1 MAVSELLELV
11 SSALAGRYRV
21 SHTVG
26 TGGMGVVFHAVDLR
40 HERPVAIKILKP
52 ELAFPHWSTRFLRE
66 IQIASKLQHP
76 NILALYDSGEV
87 LAEHPEPFDS
97 TQGRLRE
104 GPRTLLYY
112 VMPFVAGESLRAR
125 LKREGK
131 LPLTEAVR
139 LVREVAEGLGHAH
152 ELGVVHRDIKPENIL
167 LSSGHA
173 LVCDFGI
180 ARALTL
186 AATDSPTTEPGL
198 AFGTPAY
205 MSPEQFISTTD
216 LDGRTDIYSLGCVLF
231 ELLAG
236 TPPFQGPSGVSFLMQ
251 HSTAHPPSL
260 RRFRSDVPASLEN
273 TINRALAK
281 APDERFRT
289 AAELITALDLSA
301 DSPRHAEPLQTGMVV
316 AVLPFA
322 NLSGDPATE
331 YLSDGISEELMQA
344 LAEIEGLRL
353 VGRTSAF
360 AFKGKRED
368 VRDIAERLRAD
379 VIVDGSV
386 RVEGDRVRIS
396 AQLVNA
402 ADGYQLWSGRYQR
415 PAGDTF
421 VIEDDIANT
430 IAGVLRQ
437 RLSPGHEITSAPTPV
452 PTPPARRDP
461 VAHEAYLKGRY
472 HWNKRTEEE
481 IARAIVWFE
490 RAIARAVE
498 DAASHAAL
506 ADAHLTL
513 SIYGARPAQ
522 SAMAKARAAAKQA
535 LALDSRSAEA
545 HAALG
550 SVDALFEWAWR
561 RAEEHFRLALELK
574 PGYPTAHQWQ
584 AMHVLAPLGRLGD
597 ARHALEHARELDP
610 LSPAILTSLAV
621 LSLFERQWDRAVREL
636 LEVIDLEPG
645 FATAYYFLGQALLWR
660 GESAEAEAEL
670 ARAASL
676 AGRSVETL
684 AGLAY
689 AQGVSGHRA
698 EATAVLDEL
707 TLRAGQSYVSPV
719 RIAQIHLGLGER
731 DQALAWLGQAVEQH
745 CTEVAW
751 FGVHPMFDEL
761 RSEPAFVALLER
773 TGLAQ
778 TESSVTTAASPRPVP
793 RSAAR
798 P

>member
-1 MAVSELLELV
+1 MALSELLELV
-11 SSALAGRYRV
+11 SSALASRYRV
-21 SHTVG
+21 THTVG
-26 TGGMGVVFHAVDLR
+26 TGGMAVVFHAIDLK

-52 ELAFPHWSTRFLRE
+52 ELAPTQWSGRFLRE

-76 NILALYDSGEV
+76 NILALYDSGQ
-87 LAEHPEPFDS
+87 AGTF
-97 TQGRLRE
+97 
-104 GPRTLLYY
+104 LYY

-131 LPLTEAVR
+131 LPLADAIR
-139 LVREVAEGLGHAH
+139 LVREVAEGLGYAH
-152 ELGVVHRDIKPENIL
+152 ERGVVHRDIKPENIL

-186 AATDSPTTEPGL
+186 AATDSPTEPGL

-205 MSPEQFISTTD
+205 MSPEQFTSTSD
-216 LDGRTDIYSLGCVLF
+216 LDARADIYSLGCVLF
-231 ELLAG
+231 EVLAG
-236 TPPFQGPSGVSFLMQ
+236 IPPYQGPTDISVLVQ
-251 HSTAHPPSL
+251 HGTGHPPPL
-260 RRFRSDVPASLEN
+260 RRFRSDVPSSLEN
-273 TINRALAK
+273 VITRALAK
-281 APDERFRT
+281 APDERFHT
-289 AAELITALDLSA
+289 ASELIDALDLPA
-301 DSPRHAEPLQTGMVV
+301 DATRRTEPRRAGMVV

-322 NLSGDPATE
+322 NLSGEPETE

-344 LAEIEGLRL
+344 LAEIEGLRV

-368 VRDIAERLRAD
+368 VREIGERLRAD

-386 RVEGDRVRIS
+386 RVEGDRVRIA

-402 ADGYQLWSGRYQR
+402 TDGYQLWSGRYQR
-415 PAGDTF
+415 PTGDTF

-437 RLSPGHEITSAPTPV
+437 RLSPDREIAPAPTPV

-461 VAHEAYLKGRY
+461 IAHEEYLKGRY
-472 HWNKRTEEE
+472 HWNKRTDEE
-481 IARAIVWFE
+481 IARALVWFE
-490 RAIARAVE
+490 RAIARAPK
-498 DAASHAAL
+498 DAAVHAAL
-506 ADAHLTL
+506 ADAHVTL
-513 SIYGARPAQ
+513 SIYGTAPAYT
-522 SAMAKARAAAKQA
+522 AMAKAKAAAEQA
-535 LALDSRSAEA
+535 LTLDPTSAEA

-561 RAEEHFRLALELK
+561 SAEEHFRLALQLK

-584 AMHVLAPLGRLGD
+584 AMHLLAPLGRLRE
-597 ARHALEHARELDP
+597 ARQSLEGARELDP

-621 LSLFERQWDRAVREL
+621 LSLFGRQWDRAIPEL

-645 FATAYYFLGQALLWR
+645 FAAAHYFLGQAQLWR
-660 GESAEAEAEL
+660 GESAEAEEEL

-689 AQGVSGHRA
+689 AEAVSGHRA
-698 EATAVLDEL
+698 QALAMLDEL
-707 TLRAGQSYVSPV
+707 TRRAGASYVSPA

-731 DQALAWLGQAVEQH
+731 DQALSLLERAVEQR
-745 CTEVAW
+745 CTEVVW
-751 FGVHPMFDEL
+751 LGVHPMFDQL
-761 RSEPAFVALLER
+761 GSEPRFLALLKR
-773 TGLAQ
+773 LGLARP
-778 TESSVTTAASPRPVP
+778 ESNIATVASQRPAPTTP
-793 RSAAR
+793 AR
-798 P
+798 

>member
-1 MAVSELLELV
+1 VSELLELV
-11 SSALAGRYRV
+11 SSALASRYRV

-26 TGGMGVVFHAVDLR
+26 TGGMAVVFHAIDLK

-52 ELAFPHWSTRFLRE
+52 ELAPTQWSGRFLRE

-76 NILALYDSGEV
+76 NILALYDSGQ
-87 LAEHPEPFDS
+87 AEAF
-97 TQGRLRE
+97 
-104 GPRTLLYY
+104 LYY

-125 LKREGK
+125 LRREGK

-139 LVREVAEGLGHAH
+139 LVREVAEGLGYAH
-152 ELGVVHRDIKPENIL
+152 ERGVVHRDIKPENIL

-186 AATDSPTTEPGL
+186 AATDSPTEPGL

-205 MSPEQFISTTD
+205 MSPEQLTSTSD
-216 LDGRTDIYSLGCVLF
+216 LDARADIYSLGCVLF
-231 ELLAG
+231 EVLAG
-236 TPPFQGPSGVSFLMQ
+236 IPPYQGPTDISILVQ
-251 HSTAHPPSL
+251 HGTGQPPAL

-273 TINRALAK
+273 TIVRALAK
-281 APDERFRT
+281 APEERFHS
-289 AAELITALDLSA
+289 AAELIAALDLSA
-301 DSPRHAEPLQTGMVV
+301 DAPRRTEPHPTGMVV

-322 NLSGDPATE
+322 NLSGNPETE

-344 LAEIEGLRL
+344 LAEIEGLRV

-368 VRDIAERLRAD
+368 VRDIGQRLRAD

-386 RVEGDRVRIS
+386 RVEGDRVRIA

-430 IAGVLRQ
+430 IASVLRQ
-437 RLSPGHEITSAPTPV
+437 RLSPDRDIAPAPTPV

-461 VAHEAYLKGRY
+461 VAHEAYLRGRY
-472 HWNKRTEEE
+472 HWNKRTDEE

-490 RAIARAVE
+490 RAIARAPK
-498 DAASHAAL
+498 DAAAHAAL
-506 ADAHLTL
+506 ADAHVTL
-513 SIYGARPAQ
+513 SIYGAAPAQ
-522 SAMAKARAAAKQA
+522 SAMVKAKAAAEQA
-535 LALDSRSAEA
+535 LALDAESAEA
-545 HAALG
+545 HAAAG
-550 SVDALFEWAWR
+550 SVDALFEWAWHQ
-561 RAEEHFRLALELK
+561 AEEHFRQAVQLN
-574 PGYPTAHQWQ
+574 PGYPTAHQWH
-584 AMHVLAPLGRLGD
+584 AMHLLVPLGRFRD
-597 ARHALEHARELDP
+597 ARHALEDARELDP

-621 LSLFERQWDRAVREL
+621 LSLFERQWDRAVPEL

-645 FATAYYFLGQALLWR
+645 FAAAHYFLGQAQLWR
-660 GESAEAEAEL
+660 GQSAEAETEL
-670 ARAASL
+670 ARAVSL

-689 AQGVSGHRA
+689 AQAASGHRA
-698 EATAVLDEL
+698 EALAVLEEL
-707 TLRAGQSYVSPV
+707 SRRASASYVSPG

-731 DQALAWLGQAVEQH
+731 DQTLAWLERAVEQR

-761 RSEPAFVALLER
+761 RSEPAFLALLKR
-773 TGLAQ
+773 TGLARP
-778 TESSVTTAASPRPVP
+778 ESNTATVVSPRPVST
-793 RSAAR
+793 SATR

>member
-1 MAVSELLELV
+1 VTTALSELLKLV
-11 SSALAGRYRV
+11 STALADQYRV

-26 TGGMGVVFHAVDLR
+26 TGGMGVVFHAVDLK

-52 ELAFPHWSTRFLRE
+52 ELASSQWSARFLRE

-76 NILALYDSGEV
+76 NILALYDSGQTD
-87 LAEHPEPFDS
+87 AF
-97 TQGRLRE
+97 
-104 GPRTLLYY
+104 LYY

-131 LPLTEAVR
+131 LPLAEAVR
-139 LVREVAEGLGHAH
+139 LVREVAEGLGYAH

-186 AATDSPTTEPGL
+186 AASDSPITEPGL

-205 MSPEQFISTTD
+205 MSPEQFTGTTD
-216 LDGRTDIYSLGCVLF
+216 LDGRTDIYALGCVLF
-231 ELLAG
+231 EVLAG
-236 TPPFQGPSGVSFLMQ
+236 IPPFQGPTSVSILVQ

-260 RRFRSDVPASLEN
+260 RRFRSDVPPSLEH
-273 TINRALAK
+273 TITRALAK
-281 APDERFRT
+281 VPDQRFRT
-289 AAELITALDLSA
+289 AAELIAALDLSP
-301 DSPRHAEPLQTGMVV
+301 DSLRHAEPVRTGMVV

-344 LAEIEGLRL
+344 LAEIEGLRV

-368 VRDIAERLRAD
+368 VRDIGERLRAD

-386 RVEGDRVRIS
+386 RVEGDRIRIS

-437 RLSPGHEITSAPTPV
+437 RLSPGREIASAPTPV

-472 HWNKRTEEE
+472 HWAKRTEEA
-481 IARAIVWFE
+481 ITSAIVWFE
-490 RAIARAVE
+490 RAIARAPE
-498 DAASHAAL
+498 DAAAHAAL

-513 SIYGARPAQ
+513 SIYGACPAQ
-522 SAMAKARAAAKQA
+522 SAMAKAKASAEQA
-535 LALDSRSAEA
+535 LALDPKSAEA

-574 PGYPTAHQWQ
+574 PGYPTAHQWH
-584 AMHVLAPLGRLGD
+584 AMHALAPLGRLGD
-597 ARHALEHARELDP
+597 ARNALEHARELDP
-610 LSPAILTSLAV
+610 LSPAILTSLGAV
-621 LSLFERQWDRAVREL
+621 SLFERQWDRAVREL
-636 LEVIDLEPG
+636 LDVIDLEPS
-645 FATAYYFLGQALLWR
+645 FAAAHYFLGQAQLWR
-660 GESAEAEAEL
+660 GEGAEAEGEL

-689 AQGVSGHRA
+689 AQGVSSHRA
-698 EATAVLDEL
+698 EATAVLNEL
-707 TLRAGQSYVSPV
+707 TRRAGQSYVSPV
-719 RIAQIHLGLGER
+719 RIAQIHLGLGDR
-731 DQALAWLGQAVEQH
+731 DQALAWLGRAVEQYA
-745 CTEVAW
+745 TEVAW

-778 TESSVTTAASPRPVP
+778 SDSSVTTVARPRPVP
-793 RSAAR
+793 TSTVR

>member
-1 MAVSELLELV
+1 MSELLKLV

-26 TGGMGVVFHAVDLR
+26 TGGMGVVFHAVDLK

-52 ELAFPHWSTRFLRE
+52 ELASSQWAARFLRE

-76 NILALYDSGEV
+76 NILALYDSGQTD
-87 LAEHPEPFDS
+87 AF
-97 TQGRLRE
+97 
-104 GPRTLLYY
+104 LYY

-139 LVREVAEGLGHAH
+139 LVREVAEGLGYAH

-186 AATDSPTTEPGL
+186 AASDSPTTEPGL
-198 AFGTPAY
+198 PIGTPAY
-205 MSPEQFISTTD
+205 MSPEQFTSTTD

-231 ELLAG
+231 EVLAG
-236 TPPFQGPSGVSFLMQ
+236 VPPFQGPTGISILVQ

-273 TINRALAK
+273 TITRALAK

-301 DSPRHAEPLQTGMVV
+301 DSPRHAEPARTGMVV

-344 LAEIEGLRL
+344 LAEIEGLRV

-368 VRDIAERLRAD
+368 VRDIGERLRAD

-437 RLSPGHEITSAPTPV
+437 RLSPGREIAPAPTPL

-481 IARAIVWFE
+481 IASAIVWFE
-490 RAIARAVE
+490 RAIACAPE

-522 SAMAKARAAAKQA
+522 SAMAKARAAAEQA
-535 LALDSRSAEA
+535 LALDPKSAEA

-550 SVDALFEWAWR
+550 SVAALIDWAWP

-574 PGYPTAHQWQ
+574 PGYPTAHQWH

-597 ARHALEHARELDP
+597 ARHGLEHARELDP

-645 FATAYYFLGQALLWR
+645 FATAHYFLGQAQLWR
-660 GESAEAEAEL
+660 GEGAEAEAEL

-698 EATAVLDEL
+698 EATAVLGEL
-707 TLRAGQSYVSPV
+707 SRRRTGQSYVSPV
-719 RIAQIHLGLGER
+719 RLAQIHLGLGER
-731 DQALAWLGQAVEQH
+731 DQALDWLGQAVEQR

-751 FGVHPMFDEL
+751 FGVNPMFDEL

-778 TESSVTTAASPRPVP
+778 AESSVTTVASPRPVP
-793 RSAAR
+793 SSAAR